1 MSLTGRGK
9 PGIPEQRESEDM
21 SGHVAVRTFAQRD
34 DLVSAEGVDNRVDRF
49 ERDRC
54 DGGLATK
61 VQR

>member
-1 MSLTGRGK
+1 
-9 PGIPEQRESEDM
+9 M